1 MTAQKPVYS
10 RPSDDE
16 PTPAPKRK
24 RHRKRKRPQAQQ
36 ATTATTATTTQECG
50 ATPTTDH
57 SKRNRR
63 THQRAKQRARELRDE
78 NELLHRR
85 LAAIYDALSL
95 D

>member
-36 ATTATTATTTQECG
+36 ATTATTTQECG

>member
-1 MTAQKPVYS
+1 MSAQKPVYS

-36 ATTATTATTTQECG
+36 ATTATTTQECG
-50 ATPTTDH
+50 ATLTTDH

-63 THQRAKQRARELRDE
+63 THQRAKQRARELRAE

-85 LAAIYDALSL
+85 LAAIYDALTL

>member
-1 MTAQKPVYS
+1 MSAQKPVYS
-10 RPSDDE
+10 RTSDDE

-24 RHRKRKRPQAQQ
+24 LHRKRKRPQAQQ
-36 ATTATTATTTQECG
+36 ATTATTTQECG

>member
-16 PTPAPKRK
+16 PAPAPKRK

-36 ATTATTATTTQECG
+36 ATTATTTQECG
-50 ATPTTDH
+50 TTPTTDH

-85 LAAIYDALSL
+85 LAAIYDALNL